1 MHTADINSDTI
12 SDIFS
17 VFFRFFIHKRER
29 QTHMLLNDPDQ
40 IRLRRSQSTL
50 FNIGTGIVIFGVWT
64 IVKTLLTL
72 LTGRYQI
79 FKTAQELSAGSEYF
93 VSPRIFAVLLVIMF
107 AAMAFIDIWLRFYV
121 GLHARRDARGKKAGR
136 LYIIITCL
144 MILGSILLIT
154 ANIYTLV
161 TRFMAALAAA
171 EAAAEEAA
179 PPANSDISITGV
191 LIELTSL
198 IMMIELVASAGR
210 VRKLGGHSGSGGS
223 TEQESASETEHS
235 AQTGIGV

>member
-1 MHTADINSDTI
+1 
-12 SDIFS
+12 
-17 VFFRFFIHKRER
+17 
-29 QTHMLLNDPDQ
+29 MLLNDPDQ
-40 IRLRRSQSTL
+40 IRLRRSQAIL

-93 VSPRIFAVLLVIMF
+93 VSPRIFAVLLVIIF
-107 AAMAFIDIWLRFYV
+107 AAMTFIDIWLRFYV

-154 ANIYTLV
+154 ANIYTLA

-171 EAAAEEAA
+171 EAAAQEVV
-179 PPANSDISITGV
+179 PPVNSDISITGV

-223 TEQESASETEHS
+223 TEQESASETDHS

>member
-1 MHTADINSDTI
+1 
-12 SDIFS
+12 
-17 VFFRFFIHKRER
+17 
-29 QTHMLLNDPDQ
+29 MLLNDPDQ
-40 IRLRRSQSTL
+40 IRLRRSQAIL

-154 ANIYTLV
+154 ANIYTLA

-171 EAAAEEAA
+171 EAAAQEVV
-179 PPANSDISITGV
+179 PPVNSDISITGV

>member
-1 MHTADINSDTI
+1 
-12 SDIFS
+12 
-17 VFFRFFIHKRER
+17 
-29 QTHMLLNDPDQ
+29 MLLNDPDQ
-40 IRLRRSQSTL
+40 IRLRRSQAIL

-93 VSPRIFAVLLVIMF
+93 VSPRIFAVLLVIIF
-107 AAMAFIDIWLRFYV
+107 AAMTFIDIWLRFYV

-154 ANIYTLV
+154 ANIYTLA
-161 TRFMAALAAA
+161 TRFMAVLAAA
-171 EAAAEEAA
+171 EAAAQEVV
-179 PPANSDISITGV
+179 PPVNSDISITGV

-223 TEQESASETEHS
+223 TEQESVSETEHS

>member
-1 MHTADINSDTI
+1 
-12 SDIFS
+12 
-17 VFFRFFIHKRER
+17 
-29 QTHMLLNDPDQ
+29 MLLNDPDQ
-40 IRLRRSQSTL
+40 IRLRRSQAIL

-93 VSPRIFAVLLVIMF
+93 VSPRIFAVLLVIIF
-107 AAMAFIDIWLRFYV
+107 AAMTFIDIWLRFYV

-154 ANIYTLV
+154 ANIYTLA

-171 EAAAEEAA
+171 EAAAQEVV
-179 PPANSDISITGV
+179 PPVNSDISITGV

-210 VRKLGGHSGSGGS
+210 VRKLSRSGGHDGYPEQKAASG
-223 TEQESASETEHS
+223 AD
-235 AQTGIGV
+235 TGI

>member
-1 MHTADINSDTI
+1 M
-12 SDIFS
+12 
-17 VFFRFFIHKRER
+17 
-29 QTHMLLNDPDQ
+29 
-40 IRLRRSQSTL
+40 
-50 FNIGTGIVIFGVWT
+50 IFGVWT

-93 VSPRIFAVLLVIMF
+93 ISPRIFAVLLVIMF
-107 AAMAFIDIWLRFYV
+107 AAMAFIDVWLRFYI

-154 ANIYTLV
+154 ANIYTLA

-171 EAAAEEAA
+171 EAAAQEVV
-179 PPANSDISITGV
+179 PPVNSDISITGV

>member
-50 FNIGTGIVIFGVWT
+50 FNIGTGIVMFGVWT

-72 LTGRYQI
+72 LSGRYQI
-79 FKTAQELSAGSEYF
+79 FNTARKLSAESEYHI
-93 VSPRIFAVLLVIMF
+93 SPRIFAVLMFIMIVIL
-107 AAMAFIDIWLRFYV
+107 AVSDIWLRFYV

-136 LYIIITCL
+136 IYIIITCL

-154 ANIYTLV
+154 ANIYTLA

-223 TEQESASETEHS
+223 TEQESASETEHG

>member
-1 MHTADINSDTI
+1 
-12 SDIFS
+12 
-17 VFFRFFIHKRER
+17 
-29 QTHMLLNDPDQ
+29 MLLNDPDQ
-40 IRLRRSQSTL
+40 IRLRRSQAIL

-154 ANIYTLV
+154 ANIYTLA

-171 EAAAEEAA
+171 EAAAQEVV
-179 PPANSDISITGV
+179 PPVNSDISITGV

-223 TEQESASETEHS
+223 TEQESVSETEHS

>member
-1 MHTADINSDTI
+1 
-12 SDIFS
+12 
-17 VFFRFFIHKRER
+17 
-29 QTHMLLNDPDQ
+29 MLLNDPDQ
-40 IRLRRSQSTL
+40 IRLRRSQAIL

-107 AAMAFIDIWLRFYV
+107 AAMTFIDIWLRFYV

-154 ANIYTLV
+154 ANIYTLA

-171 EAAAEEAA
+171 EAAAQEVV
-179 PPANSDISITGV
+179 PPVNSDISITGV

-198 IMMIELVASAGR
+198 IMMIELVASAGQ

-223 TEQESASETEHS
+223 TEQESASETDH
-235 AQTGIGV
+235 GIRADRLKERP